1 METDNILS
9 SLDNA
14 MEKQGLLHAL
24 LLDGIG
30 GAKKLTAD
38 EVDRWEPQN
47 GILWLHFDYSSSQT
61 AEWIRNEKHL
71 DSVSRE
77 FLLTEDTRPRVA
89 AINNALLLSLR
100 GVNLNPHSDPED
112 MIAVRLWAND
122 SMIITTIRRTLLSI
136 VAIADLLENGN
147 GPQNSSEFI
156 VDLAS
161 QLISRMGPTIESIEE
176 MLAELEEKV
185 LDTGDAAIRRQLST
199 IRRESIVLRR
209 YLSPQ
214 REAMYRLYDEKISWL
229 KETDRMH
236 SREVTDHLLR
246 YIENLDST
254 RERATVIHE
263 KLVSN
268 LSEQLNNRMYVLSLI
283 TTIFLPLGFLTGLFG
298 INVGGIPGSD
308 NKFAFA
314 VFAGL
319 LVIIALV
326 LLGLFRRKRWV

>member
-47 GILWLHFDYSSSQT
+47 GILWLHFDYSSSQA

-298 INVGGIPGSD
+298 INVGGIPGSE

-326 LLGLFRRKRWV
+326 LLGLFRRNRWM

>member
-1 METDNILS
+1 
-9 SLDNA
+9 

-298 INVGGIPGSD
+298 INVGGIPGSE

>member
-1 METDNILS
+1 M
-9 SLDNA
+9 
-14 MEKQGLLHAL
+14 HAL

>member
-1 METDNILS
+1 
-9 SLDNA
+9 